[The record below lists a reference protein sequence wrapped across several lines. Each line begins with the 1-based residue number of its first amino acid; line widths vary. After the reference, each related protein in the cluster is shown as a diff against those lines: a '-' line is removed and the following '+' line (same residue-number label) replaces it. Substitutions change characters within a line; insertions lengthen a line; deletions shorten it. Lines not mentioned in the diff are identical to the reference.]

1 MSSTIQPFEIYKEIE
16 FVCTYGVMVILRS
29 KMAHFLYSPD
39 DRQKSV
45 IVSAKYL
52 NVFERT
58 YLILSE
64 NAMNCWV
71 LS

>member
-1 MSSTIQPFEIYKEIE
+1 
-16 FVCTYGVMVILRS
+16 
-29 KMAHFLYSPD
+29 MAHFLYFPD
-39 DRQKSV
+39 DRKKSV
-45 IVSAKYL
+45 TVSAKYL

-64 NAMNCWV
+64 NAMDCWI